1 VTQRR
6 GNASLDRW
14 LAVGLSL
21 AAGAGLLYLGVP
33 RLMAALAN
41 LPGDRVYTEV
51 QDGFTPR
58 REAFDVLLNARL
70 EATEWVDSGR
80 DWTDVGAAHL
90 LIARHDRPAGQADK
104 AELAKAIAAIR
115 RGLEIAPAN
124 PFAWARL
131 ALVQY
136 IHDGAPTAAMAES
149 LRMSLLTGHF
159 DERLVLTRLDL
170 CFRAFAHFAGDDRDL
185 IRQQVRLA
193 WGVSPNQ
200 VVEMG
205 RNPLRRGFI
214 AASLA
219 TLPEALASFESEVAR
234 RGG

>member
-1 VTQRR
+1 MAERR
-6 GNASLDRW
+6 GNPSLDRW
-14 LAVGLSL
+14 LAVGVSL

-33 RLMAALAN
+33 RLMAAIAN

-58 REAFDVLLNARL
+58 REAFDTLLNARL
-70 EATEWVDSGR
+70 EATGWVEAGR

-90 LIARHDRPAGQADK
+90 LIARHERPPGEADK

-115 RGLEIAPAN
+115 KGLEISPAN

-136 IHDGAPTAAMAES
+136 MHDGAPSATMAEY
-149 LRMSLLTGHF
+149 LKMSLVTGNF

-170 CFRAFAHFAGDDRDL
+170 CFRAFAYFGGDDRDL

>member
-1 VTQRR
+1 VAARR
-6 GNASLDRW
+6 GNETLDRW
-14 LAVGLSL
+14 LAIGLSL

-33 RLMAALAN
+33 RLMAAIAN
-41 LPGDRVYTEV
+41 LPGDRVYTEI

-58 REAFDVLLNARL
+58 RDSFDTLLKARL
-70 EATEWVDSGR
+70 EAAEWVESGR
-80 DWTDVGAAHL
+80 DWTDIGAAYL
-90 LIARHDRPAGQADK
+90 LIARHDRAAGDADK
-104 AELAKAIAAIR
+104 AELAKAIAAVR
-115 RGLEIAPAN
+115 KGLEIAPAN

-136 IHDGAPTAAMAES
+136 MHDGGPTPAMAES
-149 LRMSLLTGHF
+149 LKMSLLTGSF

-170 CFRAFAHFAGDDRDL
+170 CFRAFAYFQGDDRDL
-185 IRQQVRLA
+185 IRQQVQYA
-193 WGVSPNQ
+193 WGISPPQ

-219 TLPEALASFESEVAR
+219 TLPEALASFEREVMR
-234 RGG
+234 RSN